1 MRGFGV
7 AEVDLVSHLCRRGS
21 RLLAELHMSSFRDL
35 YVFRLS
41 LGLMRTVYAA
51 TAAFPGHELY
61 GLTSQMR
68 RASIGILSN
77 IAEGEGRLTPG
88 EWRHMLSQARGS
100 LFEVEAQAIA
110 AHDLG
115 YLDAERLQKIER
127 QIRRVGKALIGFIRF
142 VENEAQHPPRNPA
155 TPQPR
160 NLTATTPA
168 TPQNHQATPPET

>member
-1 MRGFGV
+1 MR
-7 AEVDLVSHLCRRGS
+7 
-21 RLLAELHMSSFRDL
+21 M
-35 YVFRLS
+35 
-41 LGLMRTVYAA
+41 VYAE
-51 TAAFPGHELY
+51 TAAFPNYELY

-68 RASIGILSN
+68 RASIGILSS

-115 YLDAERLQKIER
+115 YLDEERLAKLER

-142 VENEAQHPPRNPA
+142 VQSKEATPPRNPA
-155 TPQPR
+155 TSKPR
-160 NLTATTPA
+160 NLTEGAPA
-168 TPQNHQATPPET
+168 LPQNRRALPPET